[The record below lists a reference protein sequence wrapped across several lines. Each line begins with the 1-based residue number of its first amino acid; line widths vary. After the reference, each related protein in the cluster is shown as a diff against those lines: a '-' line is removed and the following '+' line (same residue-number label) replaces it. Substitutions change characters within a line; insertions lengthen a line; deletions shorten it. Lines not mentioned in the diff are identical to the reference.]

1 MKKYLLIFSCDNCD
15 VILHGSLNIVL
26 FKYLFLLLSVFEGPS
41 SPPGPISWKEF
52 VCMYSLLGLQ
62 LAEKM
67 WFF

>member
-1 MKKYLLIFSCDNCD
+1 MDLK
-15 VILHGSLNIVL
+15 NIVL

-52 VCMYSLLGLQ
+52 VCMYSLLGLK

-67 WFF
+67 FFKYVSKYITKEF